1 MGKQIW
7 LQDGN
12 IFSQGSA
19 TTVSHPEG
27 LPKGIYE
34 VKLSMT
40 GFYLS
45 KIAESFTFDYKLYG
59 LNQKFIDYV
68 LKTYENT
75 TGNLGVLLDGI
86 KGTGKTVTAKEL
98 CNRLQLPVILVQSM
112 GSDTN
117 SKLIKYLSTSIN
129 FDCIFFFDE
138 YEKEFKNSSDV
149 LSFMDGTYNSIYRKV
164 FLLTTNELNVDPNLL
179 GRPSRIRY
187 KKSFNNLSE
196 EVTREILNDILEDK
210 TAIEKVIELTY
221 SMNIITI
228 DLIKAIATEINIHGI
243 ESLPDIKET
252 FNIEFSRFIYL
263 YREVQVR
270 HCDLKFTPENLNNLL
285 KIYNKYKELKKKDW
299 ENCSNEERE
308 FYNEW
313 ASKFNESYGSTIED
327 KELKHLETGDYFV
340 DDRILI
346 VNVAE
351 KYVVTMTDYGYIR
364 IYLINSYYST
374 SKATGLVNYK
384 L

>member
-12 IFSQGSA
+12 VFSQGSA

-34 VKLSMT
+34 VKVSMT

-68 LKTYENT
+68 LKTYKNT

-98 CNRLQLPVILVQSM
+98 CNHLQLPVILVQSM
-112 GSDTN
+112 GDSND
-117 SKLIKYLSTSIN
+117 KLIKYLSTTIN

-149 LSFMDGTYNSIYRKV
+149 LSFMDGTYNSIYRKI

-187 KKSFNNLSE
+187 KKSFSNLSE

-210 TAIEKVIELTY
+210 TAIEKVIELTH

-228 DLIKAIATEINIHGI
+228 DLIKAIATEINIHGA
-243 ESLPDIKET
+243 EALPDIKET
-252 FNIEFSRFIYL
+252 FNIEFSKFSYL
-263 YREVQVR
+263 YRVIQIS
-270 HCDLKFTPENLNNLL
+270 HCKVEFTPENIKDLL
-285 KIYNKYKELKKKDW
+285 QTYRNYKELRKKDW
-299 ENCSNEERE
+299 EEYSSEEKK
-308 FYNEW
+308 FNKEW
-313 ASKFNESYGSTIED
+313 ATKFSDDFGNTVED
-327 KELKHLETGDYFV
+327 KEFKYLKPGDYFE

-346 VNVAE
+346 INTEE
-351 KYVVTMTDYGYIR
+351 KYLVTMTEYGYVR
-364 IYLINSYYST
+364 IYLINSCYSA

>member
-1 MGKQIW
+1 MSKQIW

-12 IFSQGSA
+12 VFSQGSA

-86 KGTGKTVTAKEL
+86 KGTGKTVVAKEL

-112 GSDTN
+112 GVDTN
-117 SKLIKYLSTSIN
+117 SKLIKYLSTSID

-187 KKSFNNLSE
+187 KKSFSNLSE

-210 TAIEKVIELTY
+210 TAIEKVIELTH

-228 DLIKAIATEINIHGI
+228 DLIKAIATEINIHGV
-243 ESLPDIKET
+243 EALPNIKET
-252 FNIEFSRFIYL
+252 FNIEFSRFTYL
-263 YREVQVR
+263 YREVQIR
-270 HCDLKFTPENLNNLL
+270 HCDLKFTPENINNIL
-285 KIYNKYKELKKKDW
+285 KAFYKFKEIKKKDW
-299 ENCSNEERE
+299 EKYTSEESK
-308 FYNEW
+308 FYDEW
-313 ASKFNESYGSTIED
+313 STKFNEDYGSTIED
-327 KELKHLETGDYFV
+327 KELKYLEPGDYFE
-340 DDRILI
+340 DDRILMVSI
-346 VNVAE
+346 KE
-351 KYVVTMTDYGYIR
+351 KYVVTMTDYGNIR
-364 IYLINSYYST
+364 IYIINSCYST
-374 SKATGLVNYK
+374 SKATGLVNYE

>member
-1 MGKQIW
+1 MDKQIW

-12 IFSQGSA
+12 VFSQGSA

-27 LPKGIYE
+27 LPKGVYE
-34 VKLSMT
+34 VKVSMT

-45 KIAESFTFDYKLYG
+45 KIAESFTFGYKLYD
-59 LNQKFIDYV
+59 LNQKFINHV
-68 LKTYENT
+68 LKTYKNT
-75 TGNLGVLLDGI
+75 TGNLGILLNGI
-86 KGTGKTVTAKEL
+86 KGTSKTVTAKEL
-98 CNRLQLPVILVQSM
+98 CNHLQLPVILVQSM
-112 GSDTN
+112 GDSND
-117 SKLIKYLSTSIN
+117 KLINYLSTTIN

-149 LSFMDGTYNSIYRKV
+149 LSFMNGTYNSIYRKV

-187 KKSFNNLSE
+187 KKSFSNLSE

-210 TAIEKVIELTY
+210 TAIEKVIELTH

-228 DLIKAIATEINIHGI
+228 DLIKAIATEINIHGV
-243 ESLPDIKET
+243 EALSDIKET
-252 FNIEFSRFIYL
+252 FNIEFSRFTYL
-263 YREVQVR
+263 YREVR
-270 HCDLKFTPENLNNLL
+270 ISHCDLKFTPENINNLL

-299 ENCSNEERE
+299 ENRSLEEKE
-308 FYNEW
+308 FYKEW
-313 ASKFNESYGSTIED
+313 SSKFDEDYGSIIED
-327 KELKHLETGDYFV
+327 KELKYLEPGDYFEE
-340 DDRILI
+340 DRILM

-351 KYVVTMTDYGYIR
+351 KYVVTMTDYGYIK
-364 IYLINSYYST
+364 IYLINNCYST

>member
-12 IFSQGSA
+12 VFSQGSA

-34 VKLSMT
+34 VKVSMT

-86 KGTGKTVTAKEL
+86 KGTGKTVVAKEL
-98 CNRLQLPVILVQSM
+98 CNRLQLPVVLVQSM

-117 SKLIKYLSTSIN
+117 SKLIKYLSTSID

-187 KKSFNNLSE
+187 KKSFSNLSE

-210 TAIEKVIELTY
+210 TAIEKVIELTH

-228 DLIKAIATEINIHGI
+228 DLIKAIATEINIHGV
-243 ESLPDIKET
+243 EALPNIKET
-252 FNIEFSRFIYL
+252 FNIEFSRFTYL
-263 YREVQVR
+263 YREVQIR
-270 HCDLKFTPENLNNLL
+270 HCDLKFTPENINNIL
-285 KIYNKYKELKKKDW
+285 KAFYKFKEIKKKAW
-299 ENCSNEERE
+299 EKYTSEESK
-308 FYNEW
+308 FYDEW
-313 ASKFNESYGSTIED
+313 STKFNEDYGSTTED
-327 KELKHLETGDYFV
+327 KELKYLEPGDYFE
-340 DDRILI
+340 DDRILMVSI
-346 VNVAE
+346 KE
-351 KYVVTMTDYGYIR
+351 KYVVTMTDYGNIR
-364 IYLINSYYST
+364 IYIINSCYST
-374 SKATGLVNYK
+374 SKATGLVNYE

>member
-12 IFSQGSA
+12 VFSQGSA

-34 VKLSMT
+34 VKVSMT

-86 KGTGKTVTAKEL
+86 KGTGKTVVAKEL

-112 GSDTN
+112 GVDTN
-117 SKLIKYLSTSIN
+117 SKLIKYLSTSID

-187 KKSFNNLSE
+187 KKSFSNLSE

-210 TAIEKVIELTY
+210 TAIEKVIELTH

-228 DLIKAIATEINIHGI
+228 DLIKAIATEINIHGV
-243 ESLPDIKET
+243 EALPNIKEI
-252 FNIEFSRFIYL
+252 FNIEFSRFTYL
-263 YREVQVR
+263 YREVQIR
-270 HCDLKFTPENLNNLL
+270 HCDLKFTPENINNIL
-285 KIYNKYKELKKKDW
+285 KAFYKFKEIKKKDW
-299 ENCSNEERE
+299 EKHTSEESK
-308 FYNEW
+308 FYDEW
-313 ASKFNESYGSTIED
+313 STKFNEDYGSTTED
-327 KELKHLETGDYFV
+327 KELKYLEPGDYFE
-340 DDRILI
+340 DDRILMVSI
-346 VNVAE
+346 KE
-351 KYVVTMTDYGYIR
+351 KYVVTMTDYGNIR
-364 IYLINSYYST
+364 IYIINSCYST
-374 SKATGLVNYK
+374 SKATGLVNYE

>member
-12 IFSQGSA
+12 VFSQGSA

-34 VKLSMT
+34 VKVSMT

-68 LKTYENT
+68 LKTYKNT

-98 CNRLQLPVILVQSM
+98 CNHLQLPVILVQSM
-112 GSDTN
+112 GDSND
-117 SKLIKYLSTSIN
+117 KLIKYLSTTIN

-149 LSFMDGTYNSIYRKV
+149 LSFMDGTYNSIYRKI

-187 KKSFNNLSE
+187 KKSFSNLSE

-210 TAIEKVIELTY
+210 TAIEKVIELTH

-228 DLIKAIATEINIHGI
+228 DLIKAIATEINIHGVKA
-243 ESLPDIKET
+243 LPDIKET
-252 FNIEFSRFIYL
+252 FNIEFSRFTYL

-270 HCDLKFTPENLNNLL
+270 HCDLKFTSENIKDIL
-285 KIYNKYKELKKKDW
+285 KTFYKFKEIKKKDW
-299 ENCSNEERE
+299 EKYTREERK

-313 ASKFNESYGSTIED
+313 SPRFSEDYGSTTED
-327 KELKHLETGDYFV
+327 KELKYLEPGDRFE
-340 DDRILI
+340 DDRILMVSI
-346 VNVAE
+346 KE

-364 IYLINSYYST
+364 IYIINSCYSA
-374 SKATGLVNYK
+374 SKATGLVNYE

>member
-1 MGKQIW
+1 MSKQIW

-12 IFSQGSA
+12 VFSQGSA

-34 VKLSMT
+34 VKVSMT

-86 KGTGKTVTAKEL
+86 KGTGKTVVAKEL

-112 GSDTN
+112 GVDTN
-117 SKLIKYLSTSIN
+117 SKLIKYLATSID

-149 LSFMDGTYNSIYRKV
+149 LSFMDGAYNFIYRKV
-164 FLLTTNELNVDPNLL
+164 FLLTTNELEVDPNLL

-187 KKSFNNLSE
+187 KKSFSNLSE

-210 TAIEKVIELTY
+210 TAIEKVIELTH

-228 DLIKAIATEINIHGI
+228 DLIKAIATEINIHGV
-243 ESLPDIKET
+243 EALPNIKET
-252 FNIEFSRFIYL
+252 FNIEFSRFTYL
-263 YREVQVR
+263 YREVQIR
-270 HCDLKFTPENLNNLL
+270 HCDLKFTPENINNIL
-285 KIYNKYKELKKKDW
+285 KAFYKFKEIKKKDC
-299 ENCSNEERE
+299 EKYTSEE
-308 FYNEW
+308 
-313 ASKFNESYGSTIED
+313 SKFYDEWSTKFIEDYGSTTED
-327 KELKHLETGDYFV
+327 KELKYLEPGDYFE
-340 DDRILI
+340 DDCILMVSI
-346 VNVAE
+346 KE
-351 KYVVTMTDYGYIR
+351 KYVVTMTDYGNIRLYI
-364 IYLINSYYST
+364 INSCYST
-374 SKATGLVNYK
+374 SKATGLVNYE

>member
-12 IFSQGSA
+12 TFSQGSS

-34 VKLSMT
+34 VKLSMA

-86 KGTGKTVTAKEL
+86 KGTGKTVVAKEL

-117 SKLIKYLSTSIN
+117 DKLIKYLSTAID

-138 YEKEFKNSSDV
+138 YEKEFKDSSDV
-149 LSFMDGTYNSIYRKV
+149 LSFMDGTYNSIYRKI
-164 FLLTTNELNVDPNLL
+164 FLLTTNELNVDSNLL

-187 KKSFNNLSE
+187 KKSFGNLSE
-196 EVTREILNDILEDK
+196 EVTRELLNDILEDK
-210 TAIEKVIELTY
+210 TAIEKIIELTH

-228 DLIKAIATEINIHGI
+228 DLIKAIATEINIHGA
-243 ESLPDIKET
+243 EALPDIKET
-252 FNIEFSRFIYL
+252 FNIEFSKFSYL
-263 YREVQVR
+263 YKIIQVR
-270 HCDLKFTPENLNNLL
+270 HYNVEFTPENIKNLL
-285 KIYNKYKELKKKDW
+285 QTYRNYKELRKRDW
-299 ENCSNEERE
+299 EEYSDEEKKFSNTWSTR
-308 FYNEW
+308 F
-313 ASKFNESYGSTIED
+313 SDDFGSTIED
-327 KELKHLETGDYFV
+327 KEFKYLKPGDYFE

-346 VNVAE
+346 INTEE
-351 KYVVTMTDYGYIR
+351 KYLVTMTEYGYVR
-364 IYLINSYYST
+364 IYLINSCYSA
-374 SKATGLVNYK
+374 SKATGLINCK

>member
-86 KGTGKTVTAKEL
+86 KGTGKTVVAKEL

-112 GSDTN
+112 GGDTN
-117 SKLIKYLSTSIN
+117 GKLIKYLSTAID

-187 KKSFNNLSE
+187 KKSFGNLSE

-210 TAIEKVIELTY
+210 TAIEKVIELTH

-228 DLIKAIATEINIHGI
+228 DLIKAIATEINIHGV

-252 FNIEFSRFIYL
+252 FNIEFSRFSYL

-270 HCDLKFTPENLNNLL
+270 HCDLKFTPENINNLL

-299 ENCSNEERE
+299 ENRSNEERE

-313 ASKFNESYGSTIED
+313 SSKFSEDYGSTTED
-327 KELKHLETGDYFV
+327 KELKYLEPGDYFE
-340 DDRILI
+340 DDHILM

-351 KYVVTMTDYGYIR
+351 KYVVTMTDYGYIK
-364 IYLINSYYST
+364 IYLINSCYSA

>member
-12 IFSQGSA
+12 TFSQGSS

-34 VKLSMT
+34 IKLSMT

-75 TGNLGVLLDGI
+75 TGNLGILLDGI
-86 KGTGKTVTAKEL
+86 KGTGKTVVAKVL
-98 CNRLQLPVILVQSM
+98 CNHLQLPVILVQSM
-112 GSDTN
+112 GGDTN
-117 SKLIKYLSTSIN
+117 SKLIKYLSTSID

-138 YEKEFKNSSDV
+138 YEKEFEDSSDV
-149 LSFMDGTYNSIYRKV
+149 LSFMDGTYNSIYRRV
-164 FLLTTNELNVDPNLL
+164 FLLTTNELKVDSNLL

-187 KKSFNNLSE
+187 KKSFNNLPE
-196 EVTREILNDILEDK
+196 EITREILNDILEDK
-210 TAIEKVIELTY
+210 TAIEKVIELTH

-243 ESLPDIKET
+243 EALPYIKET
-252 FNIEFSRFIYL
+252 FNIEFSKFSYL
-263 YREVQVR
+263 YRVIQVR
-270 HCDLKFTPENLNNLL
+270 NYELELTSENIKNLL
-285 KIYNKYKELKKKDW
+285 KTYYDYKELGKKDLK
-299 ENCSNEERE
+299 NLSNEERK
-308 FYNEW
+308 FSNECYT
-313 ASKFNESYGSTIED
+313 KFSDDFGSTTED
-327 KELKHLETGDYFV
+327 KEFKYLEPGDYFE
-340 DDRILI
+340 DDHILM

-364 IYLINSYYST
+364 IYLINSCYST

>member
-98 CNRLQLPVILVQSM
+98 CNHLQLPVILVQSM
-112 GSDTN
+112 GGDTN
-117 SKLIKYLSTSIN
+117 GKLIKYLSTAID

-187 KKSFNNLSE
+187 KKSFSNLSE

-210 TAIEKVIELTY
+210 TAIEKVIELTH

-228 DLIKAIATEINIHGI
+228 DLIKAIATEINIHGV

-252 FNIEFSRFIYL
+252 FNIEFSRFSYL

-270 HCDLKFTPENLNNLL
+270 HCDLKFTPENINNLL
-285 KIYNKYKELKKKDW
+285 KIYNKYRELKKKDW
-299 ENCSNEERE
+299 ENRSHEEKE

-313 ASKFNESYGSTIED
+313 SSKFSEDYGSTTED
-327 KELKHLETGDYFV
+327 KELKYLEPGDYFV
-340 DDRILI
+340 DDRILM
-346 VNVAE
+346 VNAAE
-351 KYVVTMTDYGYIR
+351 KYVVTITDYGYIR
-364 IYLINSYYST
+364 IYLIKSCYSA

>member
-12 IFSQGSA
+12 TFSQGSS
-19 TTVSHPEG
+19 TTVSHPKG

-34 VKLSMT
+34 VKVSMT
-40 GFYLS
+40 GFCLS

-75 TGNLGVLLDGI
+75 TGNLGILLDGI

-98 CNRLQLPVILVQSM
+98 CNYLQLPVILVQSM
-112 GSDTN
+112 GDDN
-117 SKLIKYLSTSIN
+117 DKLIKYLSTAIN

-149 LSFMDGTYNSIYRKV
+149 LSFMDGTYNSIYRRV
-164 FLLTTNELNVDPNLL
+164 FLLTTNELNVDSNLL

-187 KKSFNNLSE
+187 KKSFDNLPE
-196 EVTREILNDILEDK
+196 EITREILNDILEDK
-210 TAIEKVIELTY
+210 TAIEKVIELTH

-228 DLIKAIATEINIHGI
+228 DLIKAIATEINIHGV
-243 ESLPDIKET
+243 EALPYIKET
-252 FNIEFSRFIYL
+252 FNIEFSKFSYL
-263 YREVQVR
+263 YRVIQVR
-270 HCDLKFTPENLNNLL
+270 NCKLELTSENIKNLL
-285 KIYNKYKELKKKDW
+285 KTYNDYKELGKKDLK
-299 ENCSNEERE
+299 NLSNEERK
-308 FYNEW
+308 FINECYT
-313 ASKFNESYGSTIED
+313 KFSDDFGSTIED
-327 KELKHLETGDYFV
+327 KELKYLKPGDYFEE
-340 DDRILI
+340 DRILI
-346 VNVAE
+346 IDTKE
-351 KYVVTMTDYGYIR
+351 KYLVTMTEYGNIR
-364 IYLINSYYST
+364 IYLINSYYSA

>member
-86 KGTGKTVTAKEL
+86 KGTGKTVVAKEL

-117 SKLIKYLSTSIN
+117 DKLIKYLSTAID

-138 YEKEFKNSSDV
+138 YEKEFKDSSDV
-149 LSFMDGTYNSIYRKV
+149 LSFMDGTYNSIYRKI
-164 FLLTTNELNVDPNLL
+164 FLLTTNKLNVDSNLL

-187 KKSFNNLSE
+187 KKSFGNLSE
-196 EVTREILNDILEDK
+196 EVTRELLNDILEDK
-210 TAIEKVIELTY
+210 TAIEKVIELTH

-252 FNIEFSRFIYL
+252 FNIEFSSFAYL
-263 YREVQVR
+263 YREIQLR
-270 HCDLKFTPENLNNLL
+270 HCDLKFTPENIDNIL
-285 KIYNKYKELKKKDW
+285 KTYNKYKELKKKDW
-299 ENCSNEERE
+299 EKYSDEE
-308 FYNEW
+308 
-313 ASKFNESYGSTIED
+313 KMFNAKWSAIFSDDYGSTIED
-327 KELKHLETGDYFV
+327 KELKYLKPGDCF
-340 DDRILI
+340 DDQRILM
-346 VNVAE
+346 VNAKE
-351 KYVVTMTDYGYIR
+351 KYIVTMTDYGYII
-364 IYLINSYYST
+364 IYLINSCYST

>member
-117 SKLIKYLSTSIN
+117 SKLIKYLSTSID

-210 TAIEKVIELTY
+210 TAIEKVIELTH

-228 DLIKAIATEINIHGI
+228 DLIKAIATEINIHGV

-252 FNIEFSRFIYL
+252 FNIEFSRFTYL
-263 YREVQVR
+263 YREVQIR

-299 ENCSNEERE
+299 KNGSNEERE

-313 ASKFNESYGSTIED
+313 ASKFSEDYGSTTED
-327 KELKHLETGDYFV
+327 KELKYLETGDYFV
-340 DDRILI
+340 DDRILM

-364 IYLINSYYST
+364 IYLINSCYSS
-374 SKATGLVNYK
+374 SKATGIVNYK

>member
-12 IFSQGSA
+12 IFNQGSA

-34 VKLSMT
+34 VKLSMA

-59 LNQKFIDYV
+59 LNKKFINYV

-86 KGTGKTVTAKEL
+86 KGTGKTVVAKEL
-98 CNRLQLPVILVQSM
+98 CNHLQLPVILVQSM

-117 SKLIKYLSTSIN
+117 DKLIKYLSTAID

-138 YEKEFKNSSDV
+138 YEKEFKDSSDV
-149 LSFMDGTYNSIYRKV
+149 LSFMDGTYNSIYRKI

-187 KKSFNNLSE
+187 KKSFGNLSE

-210 TAIEKVIELTY
+210 TAIDKVIELTH

-228 DLIKAIATEINIHGI
+228 DLIKAIATEINIHGA
-243 ESLPDIKET
+243 EALPDIKET
-252 FNIEFSRFIYL
+252 FNIEFSKFSYL
-263 YREVQVR
+263 YKIIQVR
-270 HCDLKFTPENLNNLL
+270 HYNVEFTPENIKNLL
-285 KIYNKYKELKKKDW
+285 QTYRNYKELRKRDW
-299 ENCSNEERE
+299 EEYSDEEKKFSNTWSTR
-308 FYNEW
+308 F
-313 ASKFNESYGSTIED
+313 SDDFGSTIED
-327 KELKHLETGDYFV
+327 KEFKYLKPGDYFE

-346 VNVAE
+346 INTEE
-351 KYVVTMTDYGYIR
+351 KYLVTMTEYGYVR
-364 IYLINSYYST
+364 IYLINSCYSA
-374 SKATGLVNYK
+374 SKATGLVNCK

>member
-27 LPKGIYE
+27 LPKGMYE

-98 CNRLQLPVILVQSM
+98 CNHLQLPVILVQSM
-112 GSDTN
+112 GGDTN
-117 SKLIKYLSTSIN
+117 SKLIKYLSTAID

-187 KKSFNNLSE
+187 KKSFGNLSE

-210 TAIEKVIELTY
+210 TAIEKVIELTH

-243 ESLPDIKET
+243 EYLPDIKET
-252 FNIEFSRFIYL
+252 FNIEFSRFSYL
-263 YREVQVR
+263 YRKVQVR
-270 HCDLKFTPENLNNLL
+270 HCDLKFTPENINDLL
-285 KIYNKYKELKKKDW
+285 KIYNKYRELKKKDW
-299 ENCSNEERE
+299 ENRSNEEKE

-313 ASKFNESYGSTIED
+313 SSKFSEDYGSTTED
-327 KELKHLETGDYFV
+327 KELKYLEPGDYFE
-340 DDRILI
+340 DDHVLM

-351 KYVVTMTDYGYIR
+351 KYVVTMTDYGYIK
-364 IYLINSYYST
+364 IYLIKSCYSA

>member
-12 IFSQGSA
+12 TFSQGSA

-34 VKLSMT
+34 VKLSMA

-59 LNQKFIDYV
+59 LNEKFINYV

-98 CNRLQLPVILVQSM
+98 CNYLQLPVILVQSM

-117 SKLIKYLSTSIN
+117 DKLIKYLSTAID

-138 YEKEFKNSSDV
+138 YEKEFKDSSDV
-149 LSFMDGTYNSIYRKV
+149 LSFMDGTYNSIYRKI

-187 KKSFNNLSE
+187 KKSFGNLSE
-196 EVTREILNDILEDK
+196 EVTREILNDILVDK
-210 TAIEKVIELTY
+210 TAIEKVIELTH

-228 DLIKAIATEINIHGI
+228 DLIKAIATEINIHGA
-243 ESLPDIKET
+243 EALPDIKET
-252 FNIEFSRFIYL
+252 FNIEFSKFSYL
-263 YREVQVR
+263 YRVIQIS
-270 HCDLKFTPENLNNLL
+270 HCKVEFTPENIKDLL
-285 KIYNKYKELKKKDW
+285 QTYRNYKELRKKDW
-299 ENCSNEERE
+299 EEYSSEEKK
-308 FYNEW
+308 FNKEW
-313 ASKFNESYGSTIED
+313 ATKFSDDFGNTVED
-327 KELKHLETGDYFV
+327 KEFKYLKPGDYFE

-346 VNVAE
+346 INTEE
-351 KYVVTMTDYGYIR
+351 KYLVTMTEYGYVR
-364 IYLINSYYST
+364 IYLINSCYSA

>member
-12 IFSQGSA
+12 VFSQGSA

-34 VKLSMT
+34 VKVSMT

-45 KIAESFTFDYKLYG
+45 KIAESFTFDYELYG

-98 CNRLQLPVILVQSM
+98 CNHLQLPVILVQSM
-112 GSDTN
+112 GDSND
-117 SKLIKYLSTSIN
+117 KLIKYLSTTIN

-149 LSFMDGTYNSIYRKV
+149 LSFMDGTYNSIYRKI

-187 KKSFNNLSE
+187 KKSFSNLSE
-196 EVTREILNDILEDK
+196 EVTREILNDILKDK
-210 TAIEKVIELTY
+210 TAMEKVIELTH

-228 DLIKAIATEINIHGI
+228 DLIKAIATEINIHGV
-243 ESLPDIKET
+243 EALPDIKET
-252 FNIEFSRFIYL
+252 FNIEFSRFTYL

-270 HCDLKFTPENLNNLL
+270 HCDLKFTPENIKSIL
-285 KIYNKYKELKKKDW
+285 KAFYKFKEIKKKDW
-299 ENCSNEERE
+299 ENYTREERK

-313 ASKFNESYGSTIED
+313 SVKFSEDYGSTTED
-327 KELKHLETGDYFV
+327 KELKYLEPGDRFE
-340 DDRILI
+340 DERILMVSI
-346 VNVAE
+346 KE

-364 IYLINSYYST
+364 IYIINSCYSA
-374 SKATGLVNYK
+374 SKATGLVNYE

>member
-1 MGKQIW
+1 MSKQIW

-12 IFSQGSA
+12 VFSQGSA
-19 TTVSHPEG
+19 TTISHPEG

-34 VKLSMT
+34 VKVSMT

-86 KGTGKTVTAKEL
+86 KGTGKTVVAKEL

-112 GSDTN
+112 GVDTN
-117 SKLIKYLSTSIN
+117 SKLIKYLSTSID

-164 FLLTTNELNVDPNLL
+164 FLLTTNELKVDPNLL

-187 KKSFNNLSE
+187 KKSFSNLPE

-210 TAIEKVIELTY
+210 TAIEKVIELTH

-228 DLIKAIATEINIHGI
+228 DLIKAIATEINIHGV
-243 ESLPDIKET
+243 EALPNIKET
-252 FNIEFSRFIYL
+252 FNIEFSRFTYL
-263 YREVQVR
+263 YREVQIR
-270 HCDLKFTPENLNNLL
+270 HCDLKFTPENINNIL
-285 KIYNKYKELKKKDW
+285 KAFYKFKEIKKKDW
-299 ENCSNEERE
+299 EKYTSEESK
-308 FYNEW
+308 FYDEW
-313 ASKFNESYGSTIED
+313 STKFNEDYGSTTED
-327 KELKHLETGDYFV
+327 KELKYLEPGDYFE
-340 DDRILI
+340 DDRIFMVSI
-346 VNVAE
+346 KE
-351 KYVVTMTDYGYIR
+351 KYVVTMTDYGSIR
-364 IYLINSYYST
+364 IYIINSRYST
-374 SKATGLVNYK
+374 SKATGLVNCE

>member
-1 MGKQIW
+1 MSKQIW

-12 IFSQGSA
+12 VFSQGSA

-34 VKLSMT
+34 VKVSMT

-86 KGTGKTVTAKEL
+86 KGTGKTVVAKEL

-112 GSDTN
+112 GVDTN
-117 SKLIKYLSTSIN
+117 SKLIKYLSTSID

-187 KKSFNNLSE
+187 KKSFSNLSE

-210 TAIEKVIELTY
+210 TAIEKVIELTH

-228 DLIKAIATEINIHGI
+228 DLIKAIATEINIHGV
-243 ESLPDIKET
+243 EALPNIKET
-252 FNIEFSRFIYL
+252 FNIEFSRFTYL
-263 YREVQVR
+263 YREVQIR
-270 HCDLKFTPENLNNLL
+270 HCDLKFTPENINNIL
-285 KIYNKYKELKKKDW
+285 KAFYKFKEIKKKDW
-299 ENCSNEERE
+299 DKYTSEESK
-308 FYNEW
+308 FYDEW
-313 ASKFNESYGSTIED
+313 STKFNEDYGYTTED
-327 KELKHLETGDYFV
+327 KELKYLEPGDYFE
-340 DDRILI
+340 DDRILMVSI
-346 VNVAE
+346 KE
-351 KYVVTMTDYGYIR
+351 KYVVTMTDYGNIR
-364 IYLINSYYST
+364 IYIINSCYST
-374 SKATGLVNYK
+374 SKATGLVNCE

>member
-12 IFSQGSA
+12 VFSQGSA

-34 VKLSMT
+34 VKVSMT

-68 LKTYENT
+68 LKTYKNT

-98 CNRLQLPVILVQSM
+98 CNHLQLPVILVQSM
-112 GSDTN
+112 GDSND
-117 SKLIKYLSTSIN
+117 KLIKYLSTTIN

-149 LSFMDGTYNSIYRKV
+149 LSFMDGTYNSIYRKI

-187 KKSFNNLSE
+187 KKSFSNLSE
-196 EVTREILNDILEDK
+196 EVTREILNDILKDK
-210 TAIEKVIELTY
+210 TAIEKVIELTH

-228 DLIKAIATEINIHGI
+228 DLIKAIATEINIHGV
-243 ESLPDIKET
+243 EALPDIKET
-252 FNIEFSRFIYL
+252 FNIEFSKFTYL
-263 YREVQVR
+263 YSEVQVR
-270 HCDLKFTPENLNNLL
+270 HCDLKFTPENIKSIL
-285 KIYNKYKELKKKDW
+285 KDFYKFKEIKKKDW
-299 ENCSNEERE
+299 EKYTREERK

-313 ASKFNESYGSTIED
+313 SPRFSEDYGSTTED
-327 KELKHLETGDYFV
+327 KELKYLEPGDRFE
-340 DDRILI
+340 DDRILMVSI
-346 VNVAE
+346 KE

-364 IYLINSYYST
+364 IYIINSCYSA
-374 SKATGLVNYK
+374 SKATGLVNYE

>member
-12 IFSQGSA
+12 VFSQGSA

-112 GSDTN
+112 GNDTN
-117 SKLIKYLSTSIN
+117 SKLIKYLSTAID

-179 GRPSRIRY
+179 GRPSRLRY
-187 KKSFNNLSE
+187 KKSFGNLSE

-210 TAIEKVIELTY
+210 TAIEKVIELTH

-228 DLIKAIATEINIHGI
+228 DLIKAIATEINIHGA
-243 ESLPDIKET
+243 ESFPDIKET
-252 FNIEFSRFIYL
+252 FNIEFSRFSYL

-270 HCDLKFTPENLNNLL
+270 HCDLKFTPENINNLL
-285 KIYNKYKELKKKDW
+285 KIYNQYRELKKKDW
-299 ENCSNEERE
+299 ENRSNEERE

-313 ASKFNESYGSTIED
+313 SSKFSEDYGSTTGD
-327 KELKHLETGDYFV
+327 KELKYLETGDYFV
-340 DDRILI
+340 DDRILM

-351 KYVVTMTDYGYIR
+351 KYVVTMTDYGCIR
-364 IYLINSYYST
+364 IYLINSCYST

>member
-12 IFSQGSA
+12 VFSQGSA

-34 VKLSMT
+34 VKVSMT

-68 LKTYENT
+68 LRTYENT

-86 KGTGKTVTAKEL
+86 KGTGKTVVAKEL
-98 CNRLQLPVILVQSM
+98 CNRLQLPVVLVQSM

-117 SKLIKYLSTSIN
+117 SKLIKYLSTSID

-187 KKSFNNLSE
+187 KKSFSNLSE

-210 TAIEKVIELTY
+210 TAIEKVIELTH

-228 DLIKAIATEINIHGI
+228 DLIKAIATEINIHGV
-243 ESLPDIKET
+243 EALPNIKET
-252 FNIEFSRFIYL
+252 FNIEFSRFTYL
-263 YREVQVR
+263 YREVQIR
-270 HCDLKFTPENLNNLL
+270 HCDLKFTPENINNIL
-285 KIYNKYKELKKKDW
+285 KAFYKFKEIKKKDW
-299 ENCSNEERE
+299 EKHTSEENK
-308 FYNEW
+308 FYDEW
-313 ASKFNESYGSTIED
+313 STKFSEDYGSTTED
-327 KELKHLETGDYFV
+327 KELKYLEPGDYFE
-340 DDRILI
+340 DDRILMVSI
-346 VNVAE
+346 KE
-351 KYVVTMTDYGYIR
+351 KYVVTMTDYGNIR
-364 IYLINSYYST
+364 IYIINSCYST
-374 SKATGLVNYK
+374 SKATGLVNYE

>member
-12 IFSQGSA
+12 VFSQGSA

-34 VKLSMT
+34 VKVSMT

-98 CNRLQLPVILVQSM
+98 CNHLQLPVILVQSM
-112 GSDTN
+112 GDSND
-117 SKLIKYLSTSIN
+117 KLIKYLSTTIN
-129 FDCIFFFDE
+129 FNCIFFFDE

-149 LSFMDGTYNSIYRKV
+149 LSFMDGTYNSIYRKI

-210 TAIEKVIELTY
+210 TAIEKVIELTH

-228 DLIKAIATEINIHGI
+228 DLIKAIATEINIHGV
-243 ESLPDIKET
+243 EALPDIKET
-252 FNIEFSRFIYL
+252 FNIEFSRFTYM
-263 YREVQVR
+263 YREVQVG
-270 HCDLKFTPENLNNLL
+270 HCDLKFTPENIKSIL
-285 KIYNKYKELKKKDW
+285 KAFYKFKEIKKKDW
-299 ENCSNEERE
+299 EKYTREERK

-313 ASKFNESYGSTIED
+313 SVKFSENYGSTIED
-327 KELKHLETGDYFV
+327 KELKYLEPGDRFE
-340 DDRILI
+340 DDCILMVSI
-346 VNVAE
+346 KE

-364 IYLINSYYST
+364 IYIINSCYSA

>member
-12 IFSQGSA
+12 TFSQGSS

-75 TGNLGVLLDGI
+75 TGNLGILLDGI
-86 KGTGKTVTAKEL
+86 KGTGKTVVAKEL
-98 CNRLQLPVILVQSM
+98 CNHLQLPVILVQSM
-112 GSDTN
+112 ENTN
-117 SKLIKYLSTSIN
+117 DKLIQYLSTAIN

-164 FLLTTNELNVDPNLL
+164 FLLTTNELKVDSNLL

-187 KKSFNNLSE
+187 KKSFGNLPE
-196 EVTREILNDILEDK
+196 EVTRELLNDILEDK
-210 TAIEKVIELTY
+210 NAIEKVIELTH

-228 DLIKAIATEINIHGI
+228 DLIKAIATEINIHGV
-243 ESLPDIKET
+243 EALSYIKET
-252 FNIEFSRFIYL
+252 FNIEFSKFSYL
-263 YREVQVR
+263 YRVIQVR
-270 HCDLKFTPENLNNLL
+270 NCELELTSENIKNLL
-285 KIYNKYKELKKKDW
+285 KTYNDYKELGKKDLK
-299 ENCSNEERE
+299 NLSNEERK
-308 FYNEW
+308 FINECYT
-313 ASKFNESYGSTIED
+313 KFSDDFGSTIED
-327 KELKHLETGDYFV
+327 KELKYLKPGDYFEE
-340 DDRILI
+340 DRILI
-346 VNVAE
+346 INTKE
-351 KYVVTMTDYGYIR
+351 KYLVTMTEYGNIR
-364 IYLINSYYST
+364 IYLINSYYSA

>member
-12 IFSQGSA
+12 VFSQGSA

-34 VKLSMT
+34 VKVSMT

-68 LKTYENT
+68 LKTYKNT

-98 CNRLQLPVILVQSM
+98 CNHLQLPVILVQSM
-112 GSDTN
+112 GDSND
-117 SKLIKYLSTSIN
+117 KLIKYLSTTIN

-149 LSFMDGTYNSIYRKV
+149 LSFMDGTYNSIYRKI
-164 FLLTTNELNVDPNLL
+164 FLLTTNELKVDPNLL

-187 KKSFNNLSE
+187 KKSFSNLSE

-210 TAIEKVIELTY
+210 TAIEKVIELTH

-228 DLIKAIATEINIHGI
+228 DLIKAIATEINIHGV
-243 ESLPDIKET
+243 EALPDIKET
-252 FNIEFSRFIYL
+252 FNIEFSRFTYL

-270 HCDLKFTPENLNNLL
+270 HCDLKFTPENIKDIL
-285 KIYNKYKELKKKDW
+285 KTFYKFKEIKKKDW
-299 ENCSNEERE
+299 EKYTREERK

-313 ASKFNESYGSTIED
+313 SPKFSEDYGSTTED
-327 KELKHLETGDYFV
+327 KELKYLEPGDRFE
-340 DDRILI
+340 DDRILMVSI
-346 VNVAE
+346 KE

-364 IYLINSYYST
+364 IYIINSCYSA
-374 SKATGLVNYK
+374 SKATGLVNYE

>member
-98 CNRLQLPVILVQSM
+98 CNHLQLPVILVQSM
-112 GSDTN
+112 GGDTN
-117 SKLIKYLSTSIN
+117 GKLIKYLSTAID

-187 KKSFNNLSE
+187 KKSFSNLSE
-196 EVTREILNDILEDK
+196 EITREILNDILEDK
-210 TAIEKVIELTY
+210 TAIEKVIELTH

-228 DLIKAIATEINIHGI
+228 DLIKAIATEINIHGV

-252 FNIEFSRFIYL
+252 FNIEFSRFSYL

-270 HCDLKFTPENLNNLL
+270 HCDLKFTPENINNLL
-285 KIYNKYKELKKKDW
+285 KIYNKYRELKKKDW
-299 ENCSNEERE
+299 ENRSNEERE

-313 ASKFNESYGSTIED
+313 SSKFSEDYGSTTED
-327 KELKHLETGDYFV
+327 KELKYLEPGDYFE
-340 DDRILI
+340 DDHILM

-351 KYVVTMTDYGYIR
+351 KYVVTMTDYGYIK
-364 IYLINSYYST
+364 IYLINSCYSA

>member
-34 VKLSMT
+34 VKVSMT

-86 KGTGKTVTAKEL
+86 KGTGKTVVAKEL
-98 CNRLQLPVILVQSM
+98 CNRLQLPVVLVQSM

-117 SKLIKYLSTSIN
+117 SKLIKYLSTSID

-187 KKSFNNLSE
+187 KKSFSNLSE

-210 TAIEKVIELTY
+210 TAIEKVIELTH

-228 DLIKAIATEINIHGI
+228 DLIKAIATEINIHGV
-243 ESLPDIKET
+243 EALPNIKET
-252 FNIEFSRFIYL
+252 FNIEFSRFTYL
-263 YREVQVR
+263 YREVQIR
-270 HCDLKFTPENLNNLL
+270 HCDLKFTPENINNIL
-285 KIYNKYKELKKKDW
+285 KAFYKFKEIKKKDW
-299 ENCSNEERE
+299 EKHTSEESK
-308 FYNEW
+308 FYDEW
-313 ASKFNESYGSTIED
+313 STKFNEDYGSTIED
-327 KELKHLETGDYFV
+327 KELKYLEPGDYFE
-340 DDRILI
+340 DDRILMVSI
-346 VNVAE
+346 KE
-351 KYVVTMTDYGYIR
+351 KYVVTMTDYGNIR
-364 IYLINSYYST
+364 IYIINSCYST
-374 SKATGLVNYK
+374 SKATGLVNYE

>member
-12 IFSQGSA
+12 VFSQGSA

-34 VKLSMT
+34 VKVSMT

-68 LKTYENT
+68 LRTYENT

-86 KGTGKTVTAKEL
+86 KGTGKTVVAKEL
-98 CNRLQLPVILVQSM
+98 CNRLQLPVVLVQSM

-117 SKLIKYLSTSIN
+117 SKLIKYLSTSID

-149 LSFMDGTYNSIYRKV
+149 LSFMDGTYNSIYRRV

-187 KKSFNNLSE
+187 KKSFSNLSE

-210 TAIEKVIELTY
+210 TAIEKVIELTH

-228 DLIKAIATEINIHGI
+228 DLIKAIATEINIHGV
-243 ESLPDIKET
+243 EALSDIKET
-252 FNIEFSRFIYL
+252 FNIEFSRFTYL
-263 YREVQVR
+263 YREVR
-270 HCDLKFTPENLNNLL
+270 ISHCDLKFTPENINNLL

-299 ENCSNEERE
+299 ENRSLEEKE
-308 FYNEW
+308 FYKEW
-313 ASKFNESYGSTIED
+313 SSKFDENYGSTIED
-327 KELKHLETGDYFV
+327 KELKYLEPGDYFE
-340 DDRILI
+340 DDRILM

-351 KYVVTMTDYGYIR
+351 KYVVTITDYGYIK
-364 IYLINSYYST
+364 ICLINSYYSA
-374 SKATGLVNYK
+374 SEATGLVNYE

>member
-12 IFSQGSA
+12 VFSQGSA

-34 VKLSMT
+34 VKVSMT

-86 KGTGKTVTAKEL
+86 KGTGKTVVAKEL
-98 CNRLQLPVILVQSM
+98 CNRLQLPVVLVQSM

-117 SKLIKYLSTSIN
+117 SKLIKYLSTSID

-187 KKSFNNLSE
+187 KKSFSNLSE

-210 TAIEKVIELTY
+210 TAIEKVIELTH

-228 DLIKAIATEINIHGI
+228 DLIKAIATEINIHGV
-243 ESLPDIKET
+243 EALPNIKET
-252 FNIEFSRFIYL
+252 FNIEFSRFTYL
-263 YREVQVR
+263 YREVR
-270 HCDLKFTPENLNNLL
+270 ISHCDLKFTPENINNLL
-285 KIYNKYKELKKKDW
+285 KIYNKYRELKKKDW
-299 ENCSNEERE
+299 ENRSLEEKE
-308 FYNEW
+308 FYKEW
-313 ASKFNESYGSTIED
+313 SSKFDEDYGSTVED
-327 KELKHLETGDYFV
+327 KELKYLEPGDYFE
-340 DDRILI
+340 DDRILM
-346 VNVAE
+346 VNAAE
-351 KYVVTMTDYGYIR
+351 KYIITITDYGYIK
-364 IYLINSYYST
+364 IYLINSCYSA

>member
-112 GSDTN
+112 GGDTN
-117 SKLIKYLSTSIN
+117 GKLIKYLSTAID

-187 KKSFNNLSE
+187 KKSFGNLSE

-210 TAIEKVIELTY
+210 TAIEKVIELTH

-228 DLIKAIATEINIHGI
+228 DLIKAIATEINIHGA
-243 ESLPDIKET
+243 EALPDIKET
-252 FNIEFSRFIYL
+252 FNIEFSRFSYL

-270 HCDLKFTPENLNNLL
+270 HCDLKFTPENINNLL
-285 KIYNKYKELKKKDW
+285 KIYNKYRELKKKDW
-299 ENCSNEERE
+299 ENRSHEERE

-313 ASKFNESYGSTIED
+313 ASKFNEDYGSTTED
-327 KELKHLETGDYFV
+327 KELKYLEPGDYFV
-340 DDRILI
+340 DDRILM
-346 VNVAE
+346 VNAAE
-351 KYVVTMTDYGYIR
+351 KYVVTMTDYGYIK
-364 IYLINSYYST
+364 IYLINSCYSA

>member
-1 MGKQIW
+1 MSKQIW

-12 IFSQGSA
+12 VFSQGSA

-34 VKLSMT
+34 VKVSMT

-98 CNRLQLPVILVQSM
+98 CNHLQLPVILVQSM
-112 GSDTN
+112 GDSND
-117 SKLIKYLSTSIN
+117 KLIKYLSTTIN

-149 LSFMDGTYNSIYRKV
+149 LSFMDGTYNSIYRKI

-187 KKSFNNLSE
+187 KKSFSNLSE

-210 TAIEKVIELTY
+210 TAIEKVIELTH

-228 DLIKAIATEINIHGI
+228 DLIKAIATEINIHGV
-243 ESLPDIKET
+243 EALPDIKET
-252 FNIEFSRFIYL
+252 FNIEFSRFTYL

-270 HCDLKFTPENLNNLL
+270 HCDLKFTPENIKDIL
-285 KIYNKYKELKKKDW
+285 KTFYKFKEIKKKDW
-299 ENCSNEERE
+299 EKYTREERK

-313 ASKFNESYGSTIED
+313 SPKFSEDYGSTTED
-327 KELKHLETGDYFV
+327 KELKYLEPGDRFE
-340 DDRILI
+340 DDRILMVSI
-346 VNVAE
+346 KE

-364 IYLINSYYST
+364 IYIINSCYSA
-374 SKATGLVNYK
+374 SKATGLVNYE

>member
-12 IFSQGSA
+12 VFSQGSS

-34 VKLSMT
+34 VKLSLT

-86 KGTGKTVTAKEL
+86 KGTGKTVTAKVL
-98 CNRLQLPVILVQSM
+98 CNYLELPVILVQSM
-112 GSDTN
+112 GDSND
-117 SKLIKYLSTSIN
+117 KLIKYLSTSID

-138 YEKEFKNSSDV
+138 YEKEFKDSSDV

-164 FLLTTNELNVDPNLL
+164 FLLTTNELRVDPNLL

-187 KKSFNNLSE
+187 KKSFDNLSE
-196 EVTREILNDILEDK
+196 ETTREILNDILNDK
-210 TAIEKVIELTY
+210 TAIEKVIELTH

-228 DLIKAIATEINIHGI
+228 DLIKAIATEINIHGA
-243 ESLPDIKET
+243 ESLPEIKET
-252 FNIEFSRFIYL
+252 FNIEFSKFTYL
-263 YREVQVR
+263 YRLIQINNCTTE
-270 HCDLKFTPENLNNLL
+270 LTPENIKSLL
-285 KIYNKYKELKKKDW
+285 QTYHDYKELKKKDW
-299 ENCSNEERE
+299 DKYS
-308 FYNEW
+308 
-313 ASKFNESYGSTIED
+313 D
-327 KELKHLETGDYFV
+327 KEKQFIKTWSSRFSDDFGTTTEDTEFKYLKPGDYFGE
-340 DDRILI
+340 DPILI
-346 VNVAE
+346 INTEE
-351 KYVVTMTDYGYIR
+351 KYLVTMTDYGYIR
-364 IYLINSYYST
+364 IYLISGCYSA
-374 SKATGLVNYK
+374 SKAVGLVNCK